1 MTIEREKHDKKFDQ
15 FASGDIAQ
23 ANITYHQ
30 SARGCSCCYA
40 YSLFLQWYLIT
51 ELFKFAAG
59 LMKTQLIQQA
69 PDGVDA
75 EAIKATFN
83 RVEQAMRAMPLSY
96 LRGQVR
102 LRKVRIAIDY
112 ALKAT
117 EDGLWSA
124 EEINTLLKMTDAAV
138 GFRGKE

>member
-1 MTIEREKHDKKFDQ
+1 METNSADSLQGPSRRRI
-15 FASGDIAQ
+15 SL
-23 ANITYHQ
+23 ITKVL
-30 SARGCSCCYA
+30 AV
-40 YSLFLQWYLIT
+40 LFVLLLIFFFLQWYLIT
-51 ELFKFAAG
+51 GLFSFAAD
-59 LMKTQLIQQA
+59 LMKAQLIQQA

-75 EAIKATFN
+75 EAIKATFD
-83 RVEQAMRAMPLSY
+83 RVEQAMQAMPLSY

-112 ALKAT
+112 ASKAN

-138 GFRGKE
+138 GYKGKE

>member
-1 MTIEREKHDKKFDQ
+1 MATNLTDSLQETSRKRIP
-15 FASGDIAQ
+15 I
-23 ANITYHQ
+23 ITKV
-30 SARGCSCCYA
+30 
-40 YSLFLQWYLIT
+40 LVVLLLLLLIFFFLQWYLIT
-51 ELFKFAAG
+51 ELFSFAAD

-75 EAIKATFN
+75 EAIRATFD
-83 RVEQAMRAMPLSY
+83 RVEQVMQAMPLSY

-102 LRKVRIAIDY
+102 LRKVRIAVDY
-112 ALKAT
+112 ASKAN

-138 GFRGKE
+138 GYRGKGQ

>member
-1 MTIEREKHDKKFDQ
+1 MATNSTDALQGTSSKRIPLISKVLAILLVLMLIF
-15 FASGDIAQ
+15 F
-23 ANITYHQ
+23 
-30 SARGCSCCYA
+30 
-40 YSLFLQWYLIT
+40 FLQWYLIT
-51 ELFKFAAG
+51 GLFKFAAD
-59 LMKTQLIQQA
+59 LMKSQLIQQA
-69 PDGVDA
+69 PAGVDT

-112 ALKAT
+112 ASKAN

-138 GFRGKE
+138 GYKGEEQ